1 MDKYSRLTG
10 LLELLTQRGK
20 LDIDEV
26 AAELGVSP
34 ATIRRDFDQLAQQ
47 QLLTR
52 TRGGAVSNSVSY
64 DLPLRYKTS
73 RHTDEKL
80 RIGEAAAG
88 LIRRGCILG
97 LTGGTTSTEVARAIT
112 ARGSLQIVE
121 GEPAVTIVTNAVNI
135 ANELT
140 VRPQVKI
147 VMTGGVARPQ
157 SYELIGPLAQQTLQN
172 LTLDIAFLGVNGIDP
187 EYGASA
193 HHEGEAGIN
202 ALMASQARQVVVV
215 ADSSKLGQ
223 RAFARICPVTGI
235 DILITDVRAP
245 GDIVK
250 RFEKAGVEVRGVLRS
265 PLHETP
271 ATTCAKVAHT

>member
-10 LLELLTQRGK
+10 LLELLTERGK
-20 LDIDEV
+20 LEIEEV
-26 AAELGVSP
+26 AAELAVSP

-52 TRGGAVSNSVSY
+52 TRGGAVSTSVSY

-88 LIRRGCILG
+88 LVRRGSILG

-112 ARGSLQIVE
+112 ARGSLQILN
-121 GEPAVTIVTNAVNI
+121 GELAVTIVTNAVNI

-157 SYELIGPLAQQTLQN
+157 SYELIGPLAQQTLEG

-187 EYGASA
+187 QYGASA
-193 HHEGEAGIN
+193 DNEGEAAVN
-202 ALMASQARQVVVV
+202 ALMAARARQVVVV
-215 ADSSKLGQ
+215 ADSSKLG
-223 RAFARICPVTGI
+223 RLAFARVCPVTGI

-245 GDIVK
+245 AGLVAE
-250 RFEKAGVEVRGVLRS
+250 FEKAGVAVRSV
-265 PLHETP
+265 
-271 ATTCAKVAHT
+271 

>member
-10 LLELLTQRGK
+10 LLELLTERGK

-26 AAELGVSP
+26 AAELGVSA
-34 ATIRRDFDQLAQQ
+34 ATIRRDFDSLAQQ

-73 RHTDEKL
+73 RHADEKL
-80 RIGEAAAG
+80 RIGAAAAS
-88 LIRRGCILG
+88 LIRRGCVLG
-97 LTGGTTSTEVARAIT
+97 LSGGTTSTEVARAIT
-112 ARGSLQIVE
+112 ARGSLQILD

-157 SYELIGPLAQQTLQN
+157 SYELIGPLATATLAG
-172 LTLDIAFLGVNGIDP
+172 LTLDLAILGVNGIDAG
-187 EYGASA
+187 YGASVDN
-193 HHEGEAGIN
+193 EGEAAVN
-202 ALMASQARQVVVV
+202 ALMAARARQVVVV
-215 ADSSKLGQ
+215 ADSSKLGH
-223 RAFARICPVTGI
+223 RAFALVCPVTTI
-235 DILITDVRAP
+235 DMLITDIRAS
-245 GDIVK
+245 DDTVAA
-250 RFEKAGVEVRGVLRS
+250 FEKAGI
-265 PLHETP
+265 ETRR
-271 ATTCAKVAHT
+271 V